1 MRELNQPL
9 EDLKDKFL
17 NQESLQILKDLGIM
31 KLPLRNTKENY
42 SKEGK
47 LDGDNLILKIFFT

>member
-31 KLPLRNTKENY
+31 KPPLKNTKENCN
-42 SKEGK
+42 KEGK
-47 LDGDNLILKIFFT
+47 QEEDNLY

>member
-31 KLPLRNTKENY
+31 KPPLRNTKENY

-47 LDGDNLILKIFFT
+47 LDGDNLILKVFFT